1 MWARLHSILR
11 TIWDIFNNMF
21 VFVGTSWWAEF
32 TTMTPLMRW
41 VILQVA
47 VIILLVIFVRVF
59 RKTKFGIAFSLLFEG
74 MYEFFEEI
82 LGKTQKK
89 VFKIYVVSLFFVIL
103 ISNILSY
110 SIDLIRVMFVDIEAL
125 PKYITIPTTD
135 FNFNLALAVVSIII
149 MLYIQFR
156 RAGIIKF
163 FLEYIPITGKWI
175 LTVDRGDMKAI
186 VYYPLKVFVKI
197 FDIAISL
204 FLWIL
209 DIIGIAAK
217 AISLTARL
225 YGNMLAW
232 WILLWLLVVWVNN
245 AFQSV
250 FATWFPIIWPLIL
263 YAQWLLVAAIQAFVF
278 PLLVAI
284 FIKIAQEGD
293 E

>member
-1 MWARLHSILR
+1 MWARLHYVITTWWNIL
-11 TIWDIFNNMF
+11 NNVF
-21 VFVGTSWWAEF
+21 VFVWTSWRTEF
-32 TTMTPLMRW
+32 ATMTPLMRG
-41 VILQVA
+41 VILQIA
-47 VIILLVIFVRVF
+47 VITLLVLLVRIFRTT
-59 RKTKFGIAFSLLFEG
+59 RFGIAFSLLFEG

-89 VFKIYVVSLFFVIL
+89 AFKIYVVSLFFVIL
-103 ISNILSY
+103 ISNLLSY
-110 SIDLIRVMFVDIEAL
+110 TIDLIRVMFVDIEAL

-135 FNFNLALAVVSIII
+135 FNFNLALAAVSIII

-175 LTVDRGDMKAI
+175 LTIDRGEMKAFI
-186 VYYPLKVFVKI
+186 YYPAKVVIKI

-204 FLWIL
+204 FLWLL

-232 WILLWLLVVWVNN
+232 WILLWLLVAWVNS
-245 AFQSV
+245 AFQGV
-250 FATWFPIIWPLIL
+250 FATWFPVIWPLIL
-263 YAQWLLVAAIQAFVF
+263 YAQWLLVAVIQAFVF

-293 E
+293 

>member
-1 MWARLHSILR
+1 
-11 TIWDIFNNMF
+11 MF
-21 VFVGTSWWAEF
+21 VFVWTSRWTEF
-32 TTMTPLMRW
+32 TTMTPLMRG
-41 VILQVA
+41 VILQIS
-47 VIILLVIFVRVF
+47 VIALLVFFIRIFRNT
-59 RKTKFGIAFSLLFEG
+59 RFGIAFSLLFEG

-89 VFKIYVVSLFFVIL
+89 WFKIYVVSLFFVIL
-103 ISNILSY
+103 ISNLLSY
-110 SIDLIRVMFVDIEAL
+110 TIDLIRVVFVDIEAL
-125 PKYITIPTTD
+125 PKYIIIPTTD
-135 FNFNLALAVVSIII
+135 FNFNLALAAVSIII

-175 LTVDRGDMKAI
+175 LTVDRGTMKAVI
-186 VYYPLKVFVKI
+186 YYPLKIFVKI

-204 FLWIL
+204 FLWVL

-232 WILLWLLVVWVNN
+232 GILLWLLVAWVNS
-245 AFQSV
+245 AFQGV
-250 FATWFPIIWPLIL
+250 FATGFPVIGPLVL
-263 YAQWLLVAAIQAFVF
+263 YAQGLLVALIQAFVF

-293 E
+293 